1 MTIKLMCAFALAF
14 LFATAFGKVYIP
26 WLKKEKARQS
36 IREDGPT
43 WHMNKSGTPTMG
55 GVMFILA
62 TALICLTLG
71 FPGMLK
77 GNFVHIFVF
86 LFALVFGAIGF
97 LDDWKKEK
105 KKQNLGLTAKMK
117 FLLQLAAALVF
128 VLLMRQM
135 GYLRPNLYVPFFHA
149 TIHMPEWLYFVF
161 ASFVI
166 VGTVNAVNITDGL
179 DGLATGTSIP
189 VVLFFVILTMAW
201 GEQYLELGLFAS
213 GLLGGMMGFLVYN
226 FNPAKVFMGDT
237 GSLFLGGA
245 IAALA
250 FAYDIPLILVTLG
263 IVYIIET
270 LSDIIQV
277 VYFKLSHGKR
287 VFRMAP
293 LHHHLEMGGW
303 TGKKWK
309 EREIF
314 VLFTGIS
321 LVFAIISFIGVVF
334 LLVLL
339 LLVMGVVM
347 VLSSSF
353 PRAYYDPGKVTG
365 GQAAYYFVRQLIFAV
380 LGLGAM
386 LLASRLPMDFYRRC
400 APIFLLLTLGLLALV
415 PFIGVRANGARRWLG
430 VGGLTLQPSELAKL
444 AVILSFAALICRYRE
459 KMHTLRYGILPFLG
473 ILGLIVG
480 LLILE
485 PHFSASIIILAI
497 GGVMLFLGGV
507 GVGWFLAALGGL
519 GGGLLVLLTFFPYA
533 SSRISTWRDPFSSSS
548 DEGYQIVQSL
558 VSIGSGGLSG
568 LGLGESRQKYLYLP
582 EEHNDFIFS
591 VACEEL
597 GFIGAALI
605 LTLFA
610 LLILRGYWIALHCS
624 RRFDFLVVAGIT
636 TLLALQ
642 VFLNVA
648 VVTNLLP
655 CTGISLPFFS
665 YGGTALLIQLG
676 EMGIVLSASREILEA

>member
-86 LFALVFGAIGF
+86 LFALVCGAIGF

-321 LVFAIISFIGVVF
+321 LVFAIISFIGVV
-334 LLVLL
+334 
-339 LLVMGVVM
+339 
-347 VLSSSF
+347 
-353 PRAYYDPGKVTG
+353 
-365 GQAAYYFVRQLIFAV
+365 Q
-380 LGLGAM
+380 
-386 LLASRLPMDFYRRC
+386 
-400 APIFLLLTLGLLALV
+400 
-415 PFIGVRANGARRWLG
+415 
-430 VGGLTLQPSELAKL
+430 
-444 AVILSFAALICRYRE
+444 RY
-459 KMHTLRYGILPFLG
+459 L
-473 ILGLIVG
+473 
-480 LLILE
+480 
-485 PHFSASIIILAI
+485 
-497 GGVMLFLGGV
+497 
-507 GVGWFLAALGGL
+507 
-519 GGGLLVLLTFFPYA
+519 
-533 SSRISTWRDPFSSSS
+533 
-548 DEGYQIVQSL
+548 
-558 VSIGSGGLSG
+558 
-568 LGLGESRQKYLYLP
+568 
-582 EEHNDFIFS
+582 
-591 VACEEL
+591 
-597 GFIGAALI
+597 
-605 LTLFA
+605 
-610 LLILRGYWIALHCS
+610 
-624 RRFDFLVVAGIT
+624 
-636 TLLALQ
+636 
-642 VFLNVA
+642 
-648 VVTNLLP
+648 
-655 CTGISLPFFS
+655 
-665 YGGTALLIQLG
+665 
-676 EMGIVLSASREILEA
+676 